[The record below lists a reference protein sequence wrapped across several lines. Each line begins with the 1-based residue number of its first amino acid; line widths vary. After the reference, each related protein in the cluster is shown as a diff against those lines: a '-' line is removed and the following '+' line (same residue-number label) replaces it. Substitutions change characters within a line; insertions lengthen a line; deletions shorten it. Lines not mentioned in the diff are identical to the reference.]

1 MDRAAVNRS
10 SNFVHH
16 TQPIHQNKMSKQII
30 LILGLF
36 LFSLAGYTQ
45 KDYSYYYTRKTPE
58 GMEKKDR
65 KAEEDRNEQMIEK
78 LLADSSFHTTLD
90 STALMDLF
98 YQLKITKPI
107 ESVVNSNYSSYT
119 KENLN
124 YYDNIRIKLFY
135 LASNIISSQ
144 KSNKNLRYEALD
156 LLQSA
161 ISKGIIT
168 NSSIEEIQEKNK
180 ILISENSRNKLY
192 NAYVYHSEGNRLID
206 YTEKNR
212 DLSYFAFIHKTKTF
226 SIEELNQMHSDFLK
240 NGEVI
245 RATHLLF
252 EIMAKSS
259 YAQELATKL
268 LKDLESADPLVI
280 KFIQENFSTNWKQLE
295 NVLKVNENF
304 TDQYA
309 YFIFNYIDEEQ
320 AYQYAQTVTQTKAI
334 KYLLIE
340 YTDRKFGLLE
350 AMKKLLSLEMGV
362 ETTYNVMMRKTSD
375 ASGEDCLAILKYL
388 DQYQSAAL
396 DSIDISA
403 VPGFSYSNDG
413 TVVGGGE
420 QLIALSNRADFFQAM
435 SIYRKYDMGA
445 EADYLEEKYWY
456 NQNLTVAEI
465 EKNVTNKSLKSDLAA
480 SILLYYGT
488 YCTEDRANGSR
499 NRELLI
505 NECIPTLNKAAKYDP
520 SNPYIYKALGDAYSF
535 YGNGT
540 RANEYYNKANN
551 MGADMRDR
559 TSASGKGKSTQ
570 TGKRGGKYYINSNGN
585 KTYIKQ

>member
-1 MDRAAVNRS
+1 
-10 SNFVHH
+10 
-16 TQPIHQNKMSKQII
+16 
-30 LILGLF
+30 
-36 LFSLAGYTQ
+36 
-45 KDYSYYYTRKTPE
+45 
-58 GMEKKDR
+58 MEKKDR
-65 KAEEDRNEQMIEK
+65 KAEEDRNEELMEK
-78 LLADSSFHTTLD
+78 YLVDPNVCASLD
-90 STALMDLF
+90 STAIIDLF
-98 YQLKITKPI
+98 YQLKITVPSKY
-107 ESVVNSNYSSYT
+107 SNYLEEPILAFN
-119 KENLN
+119 KKRKALLNLAHYILKN
-124 YYDNIRIKLFY
+124 
-135 LASNIISSQ
+135 
-144 KSNKNLRYEALD
+144 NKGTVYGRYAALD
-156 LLQSA
+156 LLESA
-161 ISKGIIT
+161 LAKNIIYGENINDVLDT
-168 NSSIEEIQEKNK
+168 NKVTIAKSEYTIATYTY
-180 ILISENSRNKLY
+180 ISE
-192 NAYVYHSEGNRLID
+192 LID
-206 YTEKNR
+206 FEEKDR
-212 DLSYFAFIHKTKTF
+212 DLAFFNFI
-226 SIEELNQMHSDFLK
+226 SNPSALSEIELQNLFDKFNNH
-240 NGEVI
+240 GEYV
-245 RATHLLF
+245 RATHVQFELF
-252 EIMAKSS
+252 ARKGITE
-259 YAQELATKL
+259 
-268 LKDLESADPLVI
+268 ESALNLLTDFEKLSPITLQ
-280 KFIQENFSTNWKQLE
+280 FIDKQFQKQWS
-295 NVLKVNENF
+295 NVLTSMKGNDKF
-304 TDQYA
+304 SDKYA

-403 VPGFSYSNDG
+403 VPGFSYWNDG

-465 EKNVTNKSLKSDLAA
+465 EKNVANKSLKSDLAA

-559 TSASGKGKSTQ
+559 TSASGKGRSTQ